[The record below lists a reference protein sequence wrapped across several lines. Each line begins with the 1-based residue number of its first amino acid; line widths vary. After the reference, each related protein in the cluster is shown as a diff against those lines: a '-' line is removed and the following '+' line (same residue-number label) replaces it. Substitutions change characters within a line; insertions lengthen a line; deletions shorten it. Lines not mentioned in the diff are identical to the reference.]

1 MSKLGIY
8 SVLDKKANRYATPF
22 FASNDDVAQRMFDDV
37 CRNEQSDLFKYPE
50 DFRLV
55 RLGFFIQDDEPLNE
69 LQVVGS
75 QLVDE
80 PCKLVEAF
88 TCVQHHQLMKQIQER
103 SDVTQKMLEE
113 TNDL

>member
-22 FASNDDVAQRMFDDV
+22 FAANDDVAQRMFDDV
-37 CRNEQSDLFKYPE
+37 CRNEQSDLFKFPS

-55 RLGFFIQDDEPLNE
+55 RLGFFVQADEPLNE

-75 QLVDE
+75 ELVDA
-80 PCKLVEAF
+80 PCKLVEAL
-88 TCVQHHQLMKQIQER
+88 TCVQHYKAMKDIQEC
-103 SDVTQKMLEE
+103 SDRPVKMLEE
-113 TNDL
+113 TNDH